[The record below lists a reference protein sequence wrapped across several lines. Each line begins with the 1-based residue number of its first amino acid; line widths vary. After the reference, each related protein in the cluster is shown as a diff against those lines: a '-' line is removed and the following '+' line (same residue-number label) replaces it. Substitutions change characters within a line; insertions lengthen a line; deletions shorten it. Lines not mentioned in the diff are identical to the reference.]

1 MSTDRSHSRELV
13 RQLRAKA
20 LQVKKERSQSEALS
34 GTSGTSRMEGRA
46 KAASRSFPGS
56 STTQRK
62 DAPGR

>member
-20 LQVKKERSQSEALS
+20 LQVKKERGQGEVVS
-34 GTSGTSRMEGRA
+34 GTSGTSRMEGRTTS
-46 KAASRSFPGS
+46 ASRSFAGS

-62 DAPGR
+62 DTTAR